1 MTLDEI
7 KFLANK
13 IAEEREVFVEDLAMG
28 RAEEQAQ
35 YMHACGII
43 RGFDIIQ
50 GLLADLAKNVEGE
63 DDE

>member
-7 KFLANK
+7 KVIANK

-28 RAEEQAQ
+28 RAEEHAQ

-43 RGFDIIQ
+43 RGFDIVQ
-50 GLLADLAKNVEGE
+50 GLLADLAKNVERG

>member
-1 MTLDEI
+1 MTLEEI
-7 KFLANK
+7 RVIANK

-28 RAEEQAQ
+28 RAEEHAQ

-43 RGFDIIQ
+43 RGFDIVQ
-50 GLLADLAKNVEGE
+50 GLLADLAKNVERG

>member
-28 RAEEQAQ
+28 RAEEHAQ

-43 RGFDIIQ
+43 RGFDIVQ
-50 GLLADLAKNVEGE
+50 GLLADLAKNVERD

>member
-7 KFLANK
+7 RVITNK
-13 IAEEREVFVEDLAMG
+13 IAEERQVFVEDLAMG
-28 RAEEQAQ
+28 RAEEHAQ

-50 GLLADLAKNVEGE
+50 GLLADLAKNVERG

>member
-7 KFLANK
+7 KIIANK

-28 RAEEQAQ
+28 RAEEHAQ

-43 RGFDIIQ
+43 RGFDIVQ
-50 GLLADLAKNVEGE
+50 GLLADLAKNVERG

>member
-7 KFLANK
+7 KVVANK
-13 IAEEREVFVEDLAMG
+13 IAEERAIFVEDLAMG
-28 RAEEQAQ
+28 RAEEHAQ

-43 RGFDIIQ
+43 RGFDIVQ
-50 GLLADLAKNVEGE
+50 GLLADLAKNVERG

>member
-1 MTLDEI
+1 MTLEEI
-7 KFLANK
+7 KVIANK

-28 RAEEQAQ
+28 RAEEHSQ

-50 GLLADLAKNVEGE
+50 GLIADLAKNIER
-63 DDE
+63 DYDE

>member
-7 KFLANK
+7 KVIANK

-28 RAEEQAQ
+28 RAEEHAQ

-50 GLLADLAKNVEGE
+50 GILADLAKNVERG

>member
-7 KFLANK
+7 RVITNK

-28 RAEEQAQ
+28 RAEEHAQ

-43 RGFDIIQ
+43 RGFDIVQ
-50 GLLADLAKNVEGE
+50 GLLADLAKNVERD

>member
-7 KFLANK
+7 KVVANK
-13 IAEEREVFVEDLAMG
+13 IAEERAIFVEDLAKG
-28 RAEEQAQ
+28 RAEEHAQ

-43 RGFDIIQ
+43 RGFDIVQ
-50 GLLADLAKNVEGE
+50 GLLADLAKNIERG

>member
-7 KFLANK
+7 KVIANK
-13 IAEEREVFVEDLAMG
+13 ISEEREVFVEDLAMG
-28 RAEEQAQ
+28 RAEEHAQ

-43 RGFDIIQ
+43 RGFDIVQ
-50 GLLADLAKNVEGE
+50 GLLADLAKNVERG

>member
-7 KFLANK
+7 KAIANK

-28 RAEEQAQ
+28 RAEEHAQ

-50 GLLADLAKNVEGE
+50 GLLADLAKNVERG

>member
-7 KFLANK
+7 RVIANK

-28 RAEEQAQ
+28 RAEEHAQ

-50 GLLADLAKNVEGE
+50 GLLADLAKNVERG

>member
-7 KFLANK
+7 RVITNK

-28 RAEEQAQ
+28 RAEEHAQ

-43 RGFDIIQ
+43 RGFDIVQ
-50 GLLADLAKNVEGE
+50 GLLADLAKNVERG

>member
-28 RAEEQAQ
+28 RAEEHAQ

-50 GLLADLAKNVEGE
+50 GLLADLAKNVERG

>member
-7 KFLANK
+7 RVIANK

-28 RAEEQAQ
+28 RAEEHAQ

-43 RGFDIIQ
+43 RGFDIVQ
-50 GLLADLAKNVEGE
+50 GLLADLAKNVERG

>member
-28 RAEEQAQ
+28 RAEEHAQ

>member
-7 KFLANK
+7 RVITNK

-28 RAEEQAQ
+28 RAEEHAQ

-43 RGFDIIQ
+43 RGFDIVQ
-50 GLLADLAKNVEGE
+50 GLLADLAKNVERE

>member
-7 KFLANK
+7 KVVANK
-13 IAEEREVFVEDLAMG
+13 IAEERAIFVEDLAMG
-28 RAEEQAQ
+28 RAEEHAQ

-43 RGFDIIQ
+43 RGFDIVQ
-50 GLLADLAKNVEGE
+50 GLLADLAKNIERG

>member
-28 RAEEQAQ
+28 RAEEHAQ

-43 RGFDIIQ
+43 RGFDIVQ
-50 GLLADLAKNVEGE
+50 GLLADLAKNVERG

>member
-1 MTLDEI
+1 MNVDEI
-7 KFLANK
+7 KVIANK

-28 RAEEQAQ
+28 RAEEHAQ

-50 GLLADLAKNVEGE
+50 GILADLAKNVERG

>member
-28 RAEEQAQ
+28 RAEEHAQ

-50 GLLADLAKNVEGE
+50 GILADLAKNVERG

>member
-7 KFLANK
+7 KFLASK
-13 IAEEREVFVEDLAMG
+13 ISEEREVFVEDLAMG
-28 RAEEQAQ
+28 RAEEHAQ

-43 RGFDIIQ
+43 RGFDIVQ
-50 GLLADLAKNVEGE
+50 GLLADLAKNVERG